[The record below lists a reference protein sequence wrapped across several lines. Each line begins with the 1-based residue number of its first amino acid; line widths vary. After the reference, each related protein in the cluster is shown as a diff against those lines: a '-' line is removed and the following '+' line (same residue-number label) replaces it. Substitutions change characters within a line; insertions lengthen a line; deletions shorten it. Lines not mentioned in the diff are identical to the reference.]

1 MSRISDRRE
10 EIAAFFA
17 AYANHVHTCVARRA
31 RTAPDVVDDACA
43 TAWTKL
49 LRRPDVV
56 LNVHGRA
63 WLITVAV
70 HEAWQLHERR
80 AQETPVGPFARPS
93 TGDDDFVAEPVDAV
107 GVDVE
112 TQAIDRAQLSEDL
125 AAFLTLKPRE
135 RQTLYL
141 QAVGYRYAEICEL
154 TGFTYTA
161 VNRYITEGRRALRR
175 GGYTADERAR
185 QSR

>member
-1 MSRISDRRE
+1 MSRIPDRRD

-17 AYANHVHTCVARRA
+17 DHANHVRVRVARRA

-49 LRRPDVV
+49 LRRSDIA
-56 LNVHGRA
+56 LNAYGRA

-70 HEAWQLHERR
+70 HEAWRLQERR
-80 AQETPVGPFARPS
+80 AQETPVGPFARAS
-93 TGDDDFVAEPVDAV
+93 TGHDDQVLEPVDAL

-112 TQAIDRAQLSEDL
+112 TQAVDRAQHSEDL
-125 AAFLTLKPRE
+125 ATFLTLKPRE
-135 RQTLYL
+135 RQALYL
-141 QAVGYRYAEICEL
+141 QAVGYGYTEICEL

>member
-1 MSRISDRRE
+1 VSRIPHRRD
-10 EIAAFFA
+10 EIAAFYA
-17 AYANHVHTCVARRA
+17 AHANHVRARVARRA

-43 TAWTKL
+43 TAWMKL
-49 LRRPDVV
+49 LRRSDVA
-56 LNVHGRA
+56 LNASGRS

-80 AQETPVGPFARPS
+80 AHETPVGPFARATATDS
-93 TGDDDFVAEPVDAV
+93 DLLEPVDAV

-112 TQAIDRAQLSEDL
+112 TRAVDRVQHSEDV

-135 RQTLYL
+135 RQALYL
-141 QAVGYRYAEICEL
+141 QALGYRYAEICRL
-154 TGFTYTA
+154 TGSSYTA
-161 VNRYITEGRRALRR
+161 VNRFITEGRRALRR

-185 QSR
+185 QAR

>member
-1 MSRISDRRE
+1 VLRIPDRRD

-17 AYANHVHTCVARRA
+17 AHANHVRVRVARRA
-31 RTAPDVVDDACA
+31 RTAPYVVDDACA

-49 LRRPDVV
+49 LRRPDVA
-56 LNVHGRA
+56 LNAHGRA
-63 WLITVAV
+63 WLITVAL
-70 HEAWQLHERR
+70 HEAWRLQERR
-80 AQETPVGPFARPS
+80 AQETPVGPFARRS
-93 TGDDDFVAEPVDAV
+93 TVDDGHALEPVDEL

-112 TQAIDRAQLSEDL
+112 TRAVDRVQHAEDV

-135 RQTLYL
+135 RQALYL

-185 QSR
+185 QAR

>member
-1 MSRISDRRE
+1 VSSIPDRRD

-17 AYANHVHTCVARRA
+17 AHANDVRVRVAHRA

-49 LRRPDVV
+49 LRRSDIA
-56 LNVHGRA
+56 LDAHGRA
-63 WLITVAV
+63 WLITVAL
-70 HEAWQLHERR
+70 HEAWRLQGRR
-80 AQETPVGPFARPS
+80 AQEAPAGPFARGS
-93 TGDDDFVAEPVDAV
+93 TVDDEHAPEPVDAL

-112 TQAIDRAQLSEDL
+112 TQAVDRAQHSEDL

-135 RQTLYL
+135 RQALYL
-141 QAVGYRYAEICEL
+141 QAVGYRYAEIQEL

-161 VNRYITEGRRALRR
+161 VNRYVTEGRRALRR

>member
-1 MSRISDRRE
+1 VSRIPDRRE

-17 AYANHVHTCVARRA
+17 AHAKHVHTRVARRA
-31 RTAPDVVDDACA
+31 RTAHHIVDDACA
-43 TAWTKL
+43 IAWTTL
-49 LRRPDVV
+49 LRRPDVA
-56 LNVHGRA
+56 LNARGRA

-70 HEAWQLHERR
+70 HEAWRLQERC
-80 AQETPVGPFARPS
+80 AHETPAGPFARGS
-93 TGDDDFVAEPVDAV
+93 TVEDGHAPEPVDAFR
-107 GVDVE
+107 VDVE
-112 TQAIDRAQLSEDL
+112 TQAVDRAQHSDDL
-125 AAFLTLKPRE
+125 AAFLTLRPRE

-141 QAVGYRYAEICEL
+141 QAVGYRYAEICEM

-175 GGYTADERAR
+175 GGYTAEERAR